1 MEECKVLD
9 KLPKGEI
16 VVPPS
21 KSISHRMVIC
31 QMLANGKLEDI
42 ANLGTSNDITATI
55 NGMNTICNSKNNNDI
70 ITIDC
75 NESGSTLRFLIPIAI
90 AISNK
95 TFIFTGSE
103 KLFERPLSVYEEIF
117 SENNID
123 FKKEKGKFI
132 VSGSLKPNKFYVKG
146 DVSSQFISG
155 LLFAL
160 PLLDGDSEIIITT
173 KLESKE
179 YIDLT
184 IDAMKQFNVFVVKQT
199 NGWKIKGKQKYK
211 PTKVYVEGDYS
222 QAAFWLVAKALG
234 NDVSCVGLN
243 SNSIQGDKEII
254 NVINQAT
261 NKLNP
266 IVVDATNIPDLVPII
281 TVFMCF
287 LNGTSKIINASRVR
301 LKESDRLHAITTELK
316 KLGAE
321 IEELP
326 DSLIVHGNKKL
337 HGGNVDAWNDHRIA
351 MSLAII
357 STKIFDEIK
366 LSGYDSVKKSYP
378 TFWNDFE
385 KVKK

>member
-199 NGWKIKGKQKYK
+199 NG
-211 PTKVYVEGDYS
+211 
-222 QAAFWLVAKALG
+222 
-234 NDVSCVGLN
+234 
-243 SNSIQGDKEII
+243 
-254 NVINQAT
+254 
-261 NKLNP
+261 
-266 IVVDATNIPDLVPII
+266 
-281 TVFMCF
+281 
-287 LNGTSKIINASRVR
+287 
-301 LKESDRLHAITTELK
+301 
-316 KLGAE
+316 
-321 IEELP
+321 
-326 DSLIVHGNKKL
+326 
-337 HGGNVDAWNDHRIA
+337 
-351 MSLAII
+351 
-357 STKIFDEIK
+357 
-366 LSGYDSVKKSYP
+366 
-378 TFWNDFE
+378 
-385 KVKK
+385 